1 MRVIKR
7 THIFILLFIGVLGFL
22 PLPAHAQ
29 DFTINDFS
37 ANILVSPD
45 SSFTVKETLTVEF
58 HQPRHGIYREI
69 PYIYTDSFGRN
80 IKTPTKVLSVMDGEG
95 NKRKAKVTRSG
106 NIIHIRIGDPDSYVS
121 GLQKY
126 ELFYKVENA
135 VLFFGDHDELYWN
148 VTGNDWKAEIKHA
161 ECDVSLA
168 GEKTKEFRAACYT
181 GRAGSSEKACVYSN
195 ADNFIEF
202 KAGRSLSAG
211 EGLTIAYGWDK
222 GLVSPPSSFKKFLWL
237 INLEQNWVFMLP
249 LLSLIIMIV
258 LWYRIGRD
266 PRDRESVT
274 VMYGPPQ
281 FNNAPLCPAEVGAL
295 VDETLDARDMT
306 ATIVGLA
313 VKGYI
318 KIEETK
324 EEGIIFDSKDYYLAK
339 LKEADD
345 SLQLFERELMSHIFG
360 SLPGKM
366 VSELKNHFYAYI
378 DPLKKTV
385 YSELTRKKYFTVGP
399 DKIRQLYAVAG
410 FVTAIAATFL
420 IGVLFGD
427 SIGGVRTFLAGSLS
441 GLPMFGFAKFMP
453 AKTRAGSAA
462 YMDILGFEEFLSR
475 AEKDQLLR
483 MKDENL
489 FSKFFPYALVLNVAD
504 NWAKAFEGIYQQPPE
519 WYVSPTGGRMFSPTG
534 FSRSM
539 NSAMSSLSTA
549 MFSAPRSSGTGGG
562 GFSGGGGSSGGG
574 FGGGGGGSW

>member
-1 MRVIKR
+1 MRALDR
-7 THIFILLFIGVLGFL
+7 PLTFLLLFVGILCFF
-22 PLPAHAQ
+22 PLSAQAQ

-37 ANILVSPD
+37 ANILINPD
-45 SSFTVKETLTVEF
+45 SSFTIKETLAVEF

-69 PYIYTDSFGRN
+69 PYIYTDSLGSSVR
-80 IKTPTKVLSVMDGEG
+80 TPIEVLSVTNGEG
-95 NKRKAKVTRSG
+95 GKLKAKVTRSG
-106 NIIHIRIGDPDSYVS
+106 SIINIRIGDPGSYVS

-126 ELFYKVENA
+126 EIFYKVENA

-148 VTGNDWKAEIKHA
+148 VTGNEWKAEIRRA
-161 ECDVSLA
+161 ECTVSLA

-181 GRAGSSEKACVYSN
+181 GRTGSSEKACTYSR

-202 KAGRSLSAG
+202 RTERSLSAG
-211 EGLTIAYGWDK
+211 EGFTIAYGWDK
-222 GLVSPPSSFKKFLWL
+222 GLVSPPSSFRKFLWL
-237 INLEQNWVFMLP
+237 INLEQNWVFILP
-249 LLSLIIMIV
+249 FLSLIGMIT
-258 LWYRIGRD
+258 LWYRVGRD

-281 FNNAPLCPAEVGAL
+281 FNKAPLSPAEVGAL
-295 VDETLDARDMT
+295 VDETLDARDIT

-318 KIEETK
+318 KIEEKK
-324 EEGIIFDSKDYYLAK
+324 EEGLIFDSKDYYLAK
-339 LKEADD
+339 VKEADD
-345 SLQLFERELMSHIFG
+345 TLPLFERELMSDIFG
-360 SLPGKM
+360 SMPGKM

-378 DPLKKTV
+378 VPLKKTV
-385 YSELTRKKYFTVGP
+385 FSELTKKKYFTVSP
-399 DKIRQLYAVAG
+399 DKVRQLYAAAG
-410 FVTAIAATFL
+410 FVTAIAATVL
-420 IGVLFGD
+420 LGLLFGD
-427 SIGGVRTFLAGSLS
+427 SIGGVRTFLGGILC
-441 GLPMFGFAKFMP
+441 GLPIFGFAKFMP
-453 AKTRAGSAA
+453 AKTRLGSAA
-462 YMDILGFEEFLSR
+462 YMDILGFEEFLNR

-489 FSKFFPYALVLNVAD
+489 FSRFFPYALALNVAD

-519 WYVSPTGGRMFSPTG
+519 WYVSPTRGSMFSPTG
-534 FSRSM
+534 FNHSI

-562 GFSGGGGSSGGG
+562 GFSGGGSSGGG